1 MIPYSYKA
9 KSMAGQTVKGTLTA
23 TSASEVAELLR
34 QKKLLAISI
43 QEVKKSPLTAAVGI
57 FKKVSFSDITMFTRQ
72 ISTMIAAGLPL
83 TDALRILKTQSSPA
97 MAGVIS
103 KIVNDVE
110 GGSSLGDSLS
120 KHKKVFSEVYVALVR
135 AGESAG
141 VLDTM
146 MTRLAGNLEKQNEFK
161 SKVKG
166 AMIYP
171 IIVVIA
177 MIIVGIIMMVFVI
190 PKLLE
195 MYKNF
200 NAELPL
206 PTKILMSFSSILV
219 SYWYIFL
226 GVVGGALFLFYGW
239 VKTAAGRQKFEEII
253 FKTPIIGKLQKFVIL
268 TEFTRTI
275 GLLISA
281 GISIVDGLKITAA
294 AVGNSIY
301 KNALLFASSQVEKG
315 LPLAVPISQNPYF
328 PPILAQ
334 MISVG
339 EETGKVDE
347 VLLKLSAYFESE
359 SEQGVSALTAAI
371 EPLIMIVLGIGVGF
385 LVIAIIMPI
394 YNLTGSM

>member
-1 MIPYSYKA
+1 MISFSYKA
-9 KSMAGQTVKGTLTA
+9 KSMAGQSLHGVLTA
-23 TSASEVAELLR
+23 ANVSQAAELLR
-34 QKKLLAISI
+34 QKKLVVISLK
-43 QEVKKSPLTAAVGI
+43 EVKKSPLQSLAKI

-83 TDALRILKTQSSPA
+83 TDALRILKGQSSPA
-97 MAGVIS
+97 MAEVIN
-103 KIVNDVE
+103 KIVADVE

-146 MTRLAGNLEKQNEFK
+146 MVRLANNLEKQKEFQG
-161 SKVKG
+161 KVKG

-171 IIVVIA
+171 VIVVIA

-206 PTKILMSFSSILV
+206 PTKILMSVSSGIV

-226 GVVGGALFLFYGW
+226 AVVGGAAFLFYGW
-239 VKTAAGRQKFEEII
+239 VKTAAGREKFEEIM
-253 FKTPIIGKLQKFVIL
+253 FKFPVVGKLQKYMIL

-281 GISIVDGLKITAA
+281 GISIIDGLKITAA

-301 KNALLFASSQVEKG
+301 KNALLFAATQVEKG
-315 LPLAVPISQNPYF
+315 LPLAVPIAQNPYF
-328 PPILAQ
+328 PPILGQ

-347 VLLKLSAYFESE
+347 VLIKLSAYFESE

-385 LVIAIIMPI
+385 LVIAIILPI